1 MSIFSHAH
9 QTGCRSALTS
19 GPQSVADAAEAYVR
33 RGWALVS
40 IPVGKKGPLTKGWNT
55 RDKVITSTTGAA
67 ALTGNIGLAHAF
79 CLPCPTAALDVDDY
93 DAAKAWLSERGI
105 DLDGLLDAPDA
116 AQIVSGRPGRNK
128 LLYRLP
134 DGAKAIPTVQIRP
147 EVGGDVILEFRCA
160 SSDGKTVQDVLPP
173 SIHPVTKEPYRWG
186 GSGHW
191 TGLPTMPVGLLDVW
205 KSSLAPSPA
214 AVVPPAFRDA
224 GTPPVT
230 LLDQQTVHD
239 LRGALFHLRA
249 DDRALWIKAGMAL
262 KTLGDTGRGLWL
274 QWSLT
279 AEKPDTPQECS
290 KRWEGFNPTKID
302 YLFVFAE
309 AQRQGWVNPA
319 QSFPAAPVTAA
330 SDWSAP
336 QPLPD
341 ALLPVRSLDPS
352 CLPASI
358 RAAVVDIADRLSCPL
373 DYVVTPLLIGAGAVL
388 GNRVGILP
396 KQHDTSWEVYP
407 VLWGGII
414 GPPGSMKT
422 PAMQHALKPLGHIEE
437 QECLTYAAQASQ
449 YQVDKKRY
457 DKELVAYKA
466 GKSSTIPVEPMEPR
480 KPRLIVNDTTY
491 QALGAILSDN
501 PHGVLVVGDELS
513 GLLQSLD
520 TAGQEGARGFYLSG
534 WGGTGS
540 YIFDR
545 IGRGTVHLK
554 RYALSIFGGFQPDKI
569 RHYVMAAQG
578 GSAQNDGLLQR
589 FQLLVWPDQQGT
601 FSLVDRQP
609 DDAALSRM
617 NVALLGLRGASCST
631 QQGPTLLHFDQKA
644 QVIFNAW
651 FTANENLCR
660 SADMGAARQ
669 SHLAKYRS
677 LIPALALLFHR
688 LEQHGGDVCEGC
700 LFSAVQYANY
710 LNSHS
715 RRVYAAVNGQD
726 HQALQALSRK
736 LTNGDLAS
744 GFTCRLVYTKGWSDL
759 STKERVGPAL
769 ERLVEL
775 GWLRERVVDTLGR
788 KTVEYDVNP
797 LVHRKPS

>member
-1 MSIFSHAH
+1 MSIFSHTH
-9 QTGCRSALTS
+9 QAGCHSAFTS
-19 GPQSVADAAEAYVR
+19 AQQAVADAAVAYVR
-33 RGWALVS
+33 HGWALVP
-40 IPVGKKGPLTKGWNT
+40 IPAGQKGPRSKGWNT
-55 RDKVITSTTGAA
+55 LERAVTSPEGAA
-67 ALTGNIGLAHAF
+67 PLTGNLGLAHAF
-79 CLPCPTAALDVDDY
+79 CTPHPTAALDVDDY
-93 DAAKAWLSERGI
+93 VAAKAWFSARSI

-116 AQIVSGRPGRNK
+116 VQIISGRPGRNK

-134 DGAKAIPTVQIRP
+134 DGAEAIPYVQIRSV
-147 EVGGDVILEFRCA
+147 VGGDVILEFRCA
-160 SSDGKTVQDVLPP
+160 ASNGMTVQDVLPP
-173 SIHPVTKEPYRWG
+173 SIHPETKQPYRWG
-186 GSGHW
+186 GAGDW
-191 TGLPTMPVGLLDVW
+191 RQLPVIPPALLDVW
-205 KSSLAPSPA
+205 KNSLAPSP
-214 AVVPPAFRDA
+214 VVG
-224 GTPPVT
+224 GTPANQDADTTVVT
-230 LLDQQTVHD
+230 LDPQAVQH
-239 LRGALFHLRA
+239 LRSALLHMRA
-249 DDRALWIKAGMAL
+249 DDRTLWIKAGLAL
-262 KTLGDTGRGLWL
+262 KTLGDVGRGLWL
-274 QWSLT
+274 EWSLT
-279 AEKPDTPQECS
+279 SQKGDPLEVGEKWD
-290 KRWEGFNPTKID
+290 GFDPTNID
-302 YLFVFAE
+302 HRFIFAE

-319 QSFPAAPVTAA
+319 QSLSAAPVTVT
-330 SDWSAP
+330 SDWP
-336 QPLPD
+336 EPEPLPQ
-341 ALLPVRSLDPS
+341 ALLPVRSLDPA
-352 CLPASI
+352 CLPAST

-396 KQHDTSWEVYP
+396 KQYDTSWEVYP

-437 QECLTYAAQASQ
+437 QECIAYAALASQ

-466 GKSSTIPVEPMEPR
+466 GKSLTIPVEPMEPR
-480 KPRLIVNDTTY
+480 KPRLIVNDSTY
-491 QALGAILSDN
+491 QALGVVLSDN

-520 TAGQEGARGFYLSG
+520 TPGQEGARGFYLSG

-540 YIFDR
+540 YVFDR

-569 RHYVMAAQG
+569 RQYVLAAQG

-609 DDAALSRM
+609 DLAALSQM
-617 NVALLGLRGASCST
+617 NGALVGLRGPSGTVPHASV
-631 QQGPTLLHFDQKA
+631 LLHFDPSA
-644 QVIFNAW
+644 QALFDEW

-660 SADMGAARQ
+660 SVDLGASRQ

-688 LEQHGGDVCEGC
+688 LEQHGGNVCEGC
-700 LFSAVQYANY
+700 LLSAIRYASY

-715 RRVYAAVNGQD
+715 RRIYAAVNGQD
-726 HQALQALSRK
+726 HQAVQALSRK
-736 LTNGDLAS
+736 LTKGVLAS
-744 GFTCRLVYTKGWSDL
+744 GFTCRSIYTKGWAEL
-759 STKERVGPAL
+759 GTKERVGPAL

-775 GWLRERVVDTLGR
+775 GWLRERVVETMGR
-788 KTVEYDVNP
+788 RTVAYDVNP
-797 LVHRKPS
+797 LIHREPA

>member
-1 MSIFSHAH
+1 MSIFSHAR
-9 QTGCRSALTS
+9 QTGCRSAFA
-19 GPQSVADAAEAYVR
+19 SVETEGADAAEAYVR
-33 RGWALVS
+33 HGWALVS
-40 IPVGKKGPLTKGWNT
+40 IPAGKKGPQTPGWNT

-67 ALTGNIGLAHAF
+67 ALTGNIGLAHAY
-79 CLPCPTAALDVDDY
+79 CSPCPTAALDVDDY
-93 DAAKAWLSERGI
+93 DAAKSWLSERGI

-116 AQIVSGRPGRNK
+116 VQIVSGRPNRNK

-134 DGAKAIPTVQIRP
+134 DGVEALTTVQISSS
-147 EVGGDVILEFRCA
+147 VGGMVLEFRCA
-160 SSDGKTVQDVLPP
+160 SRGRLTVQDVLPP
-173 SIHPVTKEPYRWG
+173 SIHPETGRPYIWG
-186 GSGHW
+186 G
-191 TGLPTMPVGLLDVW
+191 TGNWKRLPTMPDGLLDVW
-205 KSSLAPSPA
+205 KSSLPPTVRTLTAPAP
-214 AVVPPAFRDA
+214 VA

-230 LLDQQTVHD
+230 LDPQTVQH

-262 KTLGDTGRGLWL
+262 KTLGDAGRGLWL

-279 AEKPDTPQECS
+279 AETPDTPQECS

-309 AQRQGWVNPA
+309 AKRQGWVNPA
-319 QSFPAAPVTAA
+319 QSFSAVPVTAT
-330 SDWSAP
+330 SDWPEP
-336 QPLPD
+336 QLLPE
-341 ALLPVRSLDPS
+341 ALLPVRSLDPA

-414 GPPGSMKT
+414 GPPGSMKS
-422 PAMQHALKPLGHIEE
+422 PAMEQALKPLRHIEE
-437 QECLTYAAQASQ
+437 QECLAYAAQASQ
-449 YQVDKKRY
+449 YALDKKRY

-466 GKSSTIPVEPMEPR
+466 GKGLTIPVEPTEPR
-480 KPRLIVNDTTY
+480 KPRLIVNDSTY
-491 QALGAILSDN
+491 QALGVILSDN
-501 PHGVLVVGDELS
+501 PHGVVVVGDELS

-554 RYALSIFGGFQPDKI
+554 SYALSIFGGFQPDRI
-569 RHYVMAAQG
+569 RHYVQAAQG

-589 FQLLVWPDQQGT
+589 FQLLVWPEQEGT

-609 DDAALSRM
+609 DLAALNQM
-617 NVALLGLRGASCST
+617 TDALLGLRGPSGSAPHA
-631 QQGPTLLHFDQKA
+631 PTLLHFASSA
-644 QVIFNAW
+644 QEVFDAW
-651 FTANENLCR
+651 FTANENMCR
-660 SADMGAARQ
+660 SVDLGASRQ

-688 LEQHGGDVCEGC
+688 LEQHSGDVCEGC
-700 LFSAVQYANY
+700 LFSAIHYAAY

-715 RRVYAAVNGQD
+715 RRIYAAVNGQD

-736 LTNGDLAS
+736 LTQGVLTS
-744 GFTCRLVYTKGWSDL
+744 GFTCRSVYTKGWAEL
-759 STKERVGPAL
+759 GTKERVGPAL

-775 GWLRERVVDTLGR
+775 GWLRERVVETGGR

-797 LVHRKPS
+797 LIHRGRS